1 MLTWLRK
8 RHNIKM
14 LEIKEAREFYNHQTL
29 TCRSKA
35 EHIGICV
42 ALKTYYL
49 NLIYASMCIFY
60 SY

>member
-1 MLTWLRK
+1 
-8 RHNIKM
+8 M

-42 ALKTYYL
+42 ALKTHYL